1 MLLRSVFAPVLTC
14 ARIAVE
20 TATRASVIA
29 ADALVVLATW
39 RNTYGI
45 SKLAHGLH
53 MKSSITSL
61 LLRDGEPL
69 WFVRVPDYL
78 TSPLPHRHYVLL
90 ASQMPTY
97 SHSS

>member
-1 MLLRSVFAPVLTC
+1 MLTC

-61 LLRDGEPL
+61 LLRDGEPPR
-69 WFVRVPDYL
+69 FVSVPDCL
-78 TSPLPHRHYVLL
+78 TFLLLYRHHVLL
-90 ASQMPTY
+90 ASRMPT
-97 SHSS
+97 SPLTHSS